1 MGAPLIYNGNID
13 LWIGNST
20 KDYFCDLV
28 VEIAALES
36 KDIRG
41 VYAESGMYAYGVSG
55 LGIKLESFFDYF
67 EGKDNFIK
75 YLKRYRTK
83 LDLVCDSVKVAK
95 NMYHI
100 FSWAI
105 HILNDGNI
113 SDETPVYEVL
123 PPEL

>member
-1 MGAPLIYNGNID
+1 MGAPLIYNGNMD

-28 VEIAALES
+28 VEIAALEG

-41 VYAESGMYAYGVSG
+41 VYAESGLYAYGVSG
-55 LGIKLESFFDYF
+55 LGIELESFFDYF
-67 EGKDNFIK
+67 DGKDNFIEH
-75 YLKRYRTK
+75 LKMYRTK
-83 LDLVCDSVKVAK
+83 LDLVCESEKVVK
-95 NMYHI
+95 NMHHI

-113 SDETPVYEVL
+113 SDGTLVYEVL